1 MKQNNEYGKKS
12 KKPKDNGKTH
22 PLHQIHKQHRN
33 IQNEQANT
41 ALSKACNSSITK
53 TKDSKLSKKLNK

>member
-1 MKQNNEYGKKS
+1 MKQNDEYGKN
-12 KKPKDNGKTH
+12 PKNPMIMGMTH

-33 IQNEQANT
+33 IQNEQANI
-41 ALSKACNSSITK
+41 ALLKACNSSITK